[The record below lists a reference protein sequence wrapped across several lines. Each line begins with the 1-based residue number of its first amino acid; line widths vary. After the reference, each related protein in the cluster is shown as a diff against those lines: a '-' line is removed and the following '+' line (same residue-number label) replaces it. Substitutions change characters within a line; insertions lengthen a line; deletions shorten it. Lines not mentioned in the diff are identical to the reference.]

1 MIGWLSNLTTLPPDA
16 LKAIG
21 TVLVGGLLAL
31 GTYVIARIKE
41 ARKPA
46 DAVAA
51 GMPRISLSPE
61 DRDLAYL
68 LARTGTDLTRALHDH
83 GELLRNGGC
92 GGGGGGPAPAP
103 QRQRRVTRPR
113 TERPE
118 P

>member
-1 MIGWLSNLTTLPPDA
+1 VNWLTTLTTLSPEA
-16 LKAIG
+16 LKQIG
-21 TVLVGGLLAL
+21 VVATGALLAL
-31 GTYVIARIKE
+31 GTYVVARIKE

-46 DAVAA
+46 DAAAA

-68 LARTGTDLTRALHDH
+68 LARTGTDLTRALNEH

-92 GGGGGGPAPAP
+92 GGGPAPAP

>member
-16 LKAIG
+16 LKALC
-21 TVLVGGLLAL
+21 TVLVGGLLAAA
-31 GTYVIARIKE
+31 TYVLARIKE

-46 DAVAA
+46 DQVA
-51 GMPRISLSPE
+51 GLPRISLSPE

-83 GELLRNGGC
+83 GELLRNGGGC
-92 GGGGGGPAPAP
+92 PGSAPAP
-103 QRQRRVTRPR
+103 TRPR
-113 TERPE
+113 PRPRTRPERPQ